1 MAQRGS
7 VGVLSGD
14 VSGPIANREVTRGS
28 CPYPALDCSGSILQH
43 RQRMH
48 SGVFCIEPLKEA
60 VRSVAT
66 YGLKP
71 EFATVRHDSER

>member
-1 MAQRGS
+1 
-7 VGVLSGD
+7 
-14 VSGPIANREVTRGS
+14 
-28 CPYPALDCSGSILQH
+28 
-43 RQRMH
+43 MH